1 MTQSSTP
8 ITLSTFDTV
17 VLESI
22 THPNH
27 LSLQAIT
34 DQAKKSK
41 NLQLQLKEV
50 NGLYEDEQR
59 FRDEQHELATKAERR
74 ANDLQLEIEE
84 LRTQIEQVQRALRTS
99 DAEKTE
105 AQERVTELSTTNS
118 SLQSAKRKAEQLLAT
133 LQEEYEE
140 LEMEAKENGDKLR
153 KNMEQSARL
162 QSDYMSQKEHLTS
175 LEKAK
180 VWLLSTTAHSAMARP

>member
-1 MTQSSTP
+1 MSS
-8 ITLSTFDTV
+8 
-17 VLESI
+17 
-22 THPNH
+22 
-27 LSLQAIT
+27 QAIT
-34 DQAKKSK
+34 DQAKKNK
-41 NLQLQLKEV
+41 NLQVQLKEV

-180 VWLLSTTAHSAMARP
+180 VWLLSTTAHSPMASP